1 MAKQRIEKP
10 IKISGE
16 FPIDLWS
23 VSIDLISLNII
34 GPVLVMKKGSPMH
47 DGDSYML
54 YTVRTKKEMIKSG
67 YSVYRM
73 PEKFIVVALSR
84 VECLNGLEIEGSKL
98 IEKLETNIKKFK
110 SNALRKE

>member
-67 YSVYRM
+67 YSVTIVTGKHSRRSRNRTNRM
-73 PEKFIVVALSR
+73 A
-84 VECLNGLEIEGSKL
+84 
-98 IEKLETNIKKFK
+98 
-110 SNALRKE
+110 A